1 MNRWRT
7 GYIHKY
13 KFNLHPVRNRKK
25 LEFYSDDILTFDIE
39 VTSAWLKDGKLIP
52 YEPGHDAEYW
62 NDMQRY
68 AIPYIWQ
75 FSMNDTVYLYMA
87 V

>member
-7 GYIHKY
+7 GSINKFKY
-13 KFNLHPVRNRKK
+13 NIHPVRNRKK

-52 YEPGHDAEYW
+52 YEPGHDAEEW
-62 NDMQRY
+62 HDPNEGPDEMFRF
-68 AIPYIWQ
+68 IKVIK
-75 FSMNDTVYLYMA
+75 
-87 V
+87 